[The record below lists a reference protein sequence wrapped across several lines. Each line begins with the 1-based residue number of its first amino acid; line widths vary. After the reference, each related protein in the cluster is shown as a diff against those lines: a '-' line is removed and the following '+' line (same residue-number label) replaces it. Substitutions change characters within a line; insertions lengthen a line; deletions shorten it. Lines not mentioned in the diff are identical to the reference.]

1 MLRPGTLSLTTLL
14 AMLTA
19 LGPLS
24 MDMYLP
30 SLPDIARV
38 LEAPTARVQLTISSY
53 LIGFAVGQL
62 IYGPLSDRH
71 GRRPVLFAA
80 LGLYV
85 TGTLICAAT
94 QSIDTLIA
102 ARFLQAVGGAGSIVL
117 ARAMVRDLYSGVR
130 AARELSLMG
139 SISAFAPIVAPM
151 IGGVLQTAF
160 GWRASFIVMGAAAA
174 IAILVAH
181 RLLPETLPQRGGEP
195 ISLSSMVRGYGAVLR
210 HRGFLAY
217 LGILTVSY
225 AGLFAWISGGPV
237 VLQGVYGLSALA
249 FGFTFALGAA
259 GYMAGAAI
267 AARLVT
273 RLGLDRT
280 MGLGVVALAV
290 GGLGVAAVVAVAN
303 PQRYLAGGGDGG
315 VPRRPRPFDAA
326 GDGGGADAVSPARR
340 HRGFPDGARTANGR
354 CRRRG
359 GGRRLPRP
367 LGLAR
372 RRRDRHHGLPDVPA
386 LGADPAVARATALEW
401 PLTPVACGTMFVRM
415 SSWAARGARARLR
428 ASDDVL
434 D

>member
-174 IAILVAH
+174 IAIVVAY
-181 RLLPETLPQRGGEP
+181 RLLPETLPQQAGEP

-210 HRGFLAY
+210 HRAFLAY
-217 LGILTVSY
+217 LGILTISF
-225 AGLFAWISGGPV
+225 AGLFAWISGAPV
-237 VLQGVYGLSALA
+237 ILQRVYG
-249 FGFTFALGAA
+249 
-259 GYMAGAAI
+259 
-267 AARLVT
+267 
-273 RLGLDRT
+273 
-280 MGLGVVALAV
+280 
-290 GGLGVAAVVAVAN
+290 
-303 PQRYLAGGGDGG
+303 
-315 VPRRPRPFDAA
+315 RP
-326 GDGGGADAVSPARR
+326 
-340 HRGFPDGARTANGR
+340 
-354 CRRRG
+354 
-359 GGRRLPRP
+359 
-367 LGLAR
+367 
-372 RRRDRHHGLPDVPA
+372 
-386 LGADPAVARATALEW
+386 
-401 PLTPVACGTMFVRM
+401 
-415 SSWAARGARARLR
+415 
-428 ASDDVL
+428 
-434 D
+434 